1 MAPTACLTETP
12 TAVRQL
18 LDLLHKRK
26 SRRFGRGM
34 ELSSGPL
41 SYHSHH
47 EPVPLSSDE
56 EDYLIFA
63 GVGSTGLN
71 VGDMQF
77 HRQERRE
84 NGQGMALMN
93 LQSRTVPSACAAQTT
108 RLFYTNDEGVYF
120 VHHSPNPSD
129 GAVPSVQRLQ
139 DGRLEI
145 PRALPFMLSFNQWY
159 TNRPG
164 TSYFMPITN
173 VTQLY
178 LNLLLVVLS
187 DEYGYFFVDTDNN
200 NAPCGLDLFRRSRG
214 GHLHDD
220 PASRR
225 VLTLRDLDAT
235 ISDVAVQEQGIICQ
249 NMLLMQQAIGLGG
262 SMQSVGSGRHLLGME
277 PQLFSGL
284 GFQFAYPTR
293 PGVRPNP
300 LGLPGVWEG
309 PVAAHQTDMEH
320 AVRAIVD
327 SKFGTHGTYRNGHP
341 RPWSNP
347 EIAAEVRP
355 HSEQTI
361 AAAIA
366 LCNYVLQTYG
376 RFPAH
381 ADAFR
386 SVVACQAHHLDLDFY
401 DAFYPPH
408 TLPDSHREHFTAW
421 HGTAEHGQEVES

>member
-1 MAPTACLTETP
+1 MAPTECLTEVP
-12 TAVRQL
+12 PAVQHL
-18 LDLLHKRK
+18 MDLLHKRK
-26 SRRFGRGM
+26 SRRFGCGM

-47 EPVPLSSDE
+47 QPLALSPEE

-63 GVGSTGLN
+63 AVGATGLN
-71 VGDMQF
+71 LGDMQF
-77 HRQERRE
+77 LRHGRQE

-93 LQSRTVPSACAAQTT
+93 LQSRTAPSACAAQTT

-120 VHHSPNPSD
+120 VHRSSNPTD
-129 GAVPSVQRLQ
+129 GAVPTVQPIQ
-139 DGRLEI
+139 EGRLNI

-159 TNRPG
+159 TNQPG
-164 TSYFMPITN
+164 TTYFMPITN

-187 DEYGYFFVDTDNN
+187 EEYGYFFVDTDNN
-200 NAPCGLDLFRRSRG
+200 NASCGLDKFRRSRG

-220 PASRR
+220 PSTRR
-225 VLTLRDLDAT
+225 MLTLRDLDAC
-235 ISDVAVQEQGIICQ
+235 ISDIAVQEQGIMCQ
-249 NMLLMQQAIGLGG
+249 NMLLMQQAMGLGG

-277 PQLFSGL
+277 PQVFPGL
-284 GFQFAYPTR
+284 GFEFVYPTR

-300 LGLPGVWEG
+300 IGLPGIWDG
-309 PVAAHQTDMEH
+309 PVSADTTDMEG

-327 SKFGTHGTYRNGHP
+327 SKFGPHGIYRNGHP

-347 EIAAEVRP
+347 EVGAEVQP
-355 HSEQTI
+355 HSEQSI

-366 LCNYVLQTYG
+366 LCNYVLHTYG

-401 DAFYPPH
+401 DTFYPPH
-408 TLPDSHREHFTAW
+408 TLHNSHRDHLATW
-421 HGTAEHGQEVES
+421 HGMAERTQEVEL

>member
-1 MAPTACLTETP
+1 MAPSACLTATP
-12 TAVRQL
+12 TAVQQL
-18 LDLLHKRK
+18 VELFQKRK
-26 SRRFGRGM
+26 SRRFGLGM
-34 ELSSGPL
+34 ELSAGPL
-41 SYHSHH
+41 SYHSHQ
-47 EPVPLSSDE
+47 EPLALSSEE

-63 GVGSTGLN
+63 GVGSTGMN

-77 HRQERRE
+77 HRQGQKE

-108 RLFYTNDEGVYF
+108 RLFYTNDDGVYF
-120 VHHSPNPSD
+120 VHHSPNPAD
-129 GAVPSVQRLQ
+129 GAVPTVQRLRE
-139 DGRLEI
+139 GRLEI

-164 TSYFMPITN
+164 TTYFMP
-173 VTQLY
+173 VTHVTSLY

-187 DEYGYFFVDTDNN
+187 EEYGYFFVDTDNN
-200 NAPCGLDLFRRSRG
+200 NAACGLDLFRRSRG
-214 GHLHDD
+214 GHLYDD

-225 VLTLRDLDAT
+225 MLTLRDLDAT
-235 ISDVAVQEQGIICQ
+235 ISDVAVQEQGIMCQ
-249 NMLLMQQAIGLGG
+249 NILLMQQAIGLGG

-277 PQLFSGL
+277 PQVFPGL
-284 GFQFAYPTR
+284 GFQFVYPSR

-300 LGLPGVWEG
+300 IGLADVWEG
-309 PVAAHQTDMEH
+309 PVTEHTTDMGS

-327 SKFGTHGTYRNGHP
+327 SKFGPHGTYRNGHP
-341 RPWSNP
+341 RPWSSP
-347 EIAAEVRP
+347 EVGAEVQP
-355 HSEQTI
+355 HSERTI

-366 LCNYVLQTYG
+366 LCNYVVQTYG

-401 DAFYPPH
+401 DTYYPPH
-408 TLPDSHREHFTAW
+408 TLPHSHRDHLTTW
-421 HGTAEHGQEVES
+421 HEIAEHAQEVAS